1 MQKTSIIIFNMLV
14 RCFQYILADGKVAD
28 YFATEEAIIAL
39 TATKLSDMYIEV
51 EKAELDKFE
60 RIAIKDLLSKVK
72 RD

>member
-1 MQKTSIIIFNMLV
+1 MIV
-14 RCFQYILADGKVAD
+14 RCFQYKLVDGKVAD

-60 RIAIKDLLSKVK
+60 RIAVKDLLSKVK
-72 RD
+72 RG

>member
-1 MQKTSIIIFNMLV
+1 MIV
-14 RCFQYILADGKVAD
+14 RCFQYKLADGKVAD
-28 YFATEEAIIAL
+28 YFATEQAIIAL